1 MLNLHYVSEILVKDR
16 YLMDERAGKFVLTP
30 EGYRSFIP
38 KELPP
43 EPPIEYDDELH
54 LLLSKAD
61 RDLAR
66 LDGITSVLPNPDL
79 FIAMYVKKEALL
91 SSQIEG
97 TQASLEGV
105 LEFEAALV
113 PKEDISEIKE
123 VVNYIRALNYGI
135 ERLVETSMS
144 LDLIK
149 EIHKTLL
156 EGTRG
161 DGLNSG
167 NFKVIQNYIGT
178 SGASIREAIFVPPTP
193 DITVPAME
201 ALERFLNEKDNI
213 PVLIKIGLIH
223 AQFETIH
230 PFLDG
235 NGRMG
240 RLIIT
245 FYLVWKEI
253 LSKPLLYL
261 SFYLKNNRSEYYE
274 LLMKVRTEG
283 AWEDWLKFFLK
294 GVSETSQ
301 EAVNTAREI
310 IKLKD
315 DMTNKVY
322 ENSITSIHAIR
333 LINLLFD
340 SPLISSKGIADRLNI
355 SSVTAN
361 SLVSKFEEIGILNE
375 ITGKKRY
382 KMYLFK
388 EYVDIISRGTNII

>member
-1 MLNLHYVSEILVKDR
+1 MS
-16 YLMDERAGKFVLTP
+16 ERAGKFVLTP
-30 EGYRSFIP
+30 HGYKSFIP

-43 EPPIEYDDELH
+43 EPPIEYDDELQ

-61 RDLAR
+61 RNLAR
-66 LDGITSVLPNPDL
+66 LDGITFVLPNPDL

-105 LEFEAALV
+105 LEFEADLV
-113 PKEDISEIKE
+113 PKEDINEIKD
-123 VVNYIRALNYGI
+123 VVNYIKALDYGI
-135 ERLVETSMS
+135 ERLSETSMS
-144 LDLIK
+144 LELIK
-149 EIHKTLL
+149 EIHKILL

-167 NFKVIQNYIGT
+167 DFKTVQNYIST

-193 DITVPAME
+193 DITLPAME
-201 ALERFLNEKDNI
+201 GLERFLLEKDKI
-213 PVLIKIGLIH
+213 PILVKIGLIH
-223 AQFETIH
+223 SQFETIH

-235 NGRMG
+235 NGRVG
-240 RLIIT
+240 RLLIT

-261 SFYLKNNRSEYYE
+261 SFYLKNNRSEYYD

-283 AWEDWLKFFLK
+283 AWEEWLKFFLK
-294 GVSETSQ
+294 GVSETSE

-310 IKLKD
+310 IQLKD
-315 DMTNKVY
+315 DITKRLY
-322 ENSITSIHAIR
+322 ENSISSIHAIR
-333 LINLLFD
+333 LIDLLFE
-340 SPLISSKGIADRLNI
+340 SPLVSNKEVIDKLDMTP
-355 SSVTAN
+355 VTATKLMN
-361 SLVSKFEEIGILNE
+361 KFEEIGILKE

-382 KMYLFK
+382 KRYLFA
-388 EYVDIISRGTNII
+388 EYVNIISRGTDNL